1 MNDRVSCIVP
11 VFNGQRFLA
20 ETLESILAQTSPPAE
35 IIVVDD
41 GSTDDSAKIAA
52 SYGDSIILLQQ
63 ANAGPSAARN
73 RGIETASG
81 NLLAF
86 LDADDLWYP
95 EKLALQTSFLRKHP
109 DIDLCLAHY
118 SNFWAPELAEEE
130 ARYRDQPLSRPSAS
144 FNIDTLVARRK
155 VFAETLFN
163 EDMRQGENTDWF
175 MSVLRQGR
183 RAEVLP
189 EVLARRR
196 FHAASSSRIGA
207 EDNRTALLANLKT
220 WLDDRREKE

>member
-1 MNDRVSCIVP
+1 MR
-11 VFNGQRFLA
+11 
-20 ETLESILAQTSPPAE
+20 
-35 IIVVDD
+35 
-41 GSTDDSAKIAA
+41 
-52 SYGDSIILLQQ
+52 
-63 ANAGPSAARN
+63 ARL
-73 RGIETASG
+73 RHATGGIETASG

-95 EKLALQTSFLRKHP
+95 EACPPESFLCKHP
-109 DIDLCLAHY
+109 DIGLCLANY

-130 ARYRDQPLSRPSAS
+130 ARYKDQPLSQPSAS
-144 FNIDTLVARRK
+144 FNIDTLIARRE

-196 FHAASSSRIGA
+196 FHGQHVASWCGGQS
-207 EDNRTALLANLKT
+207 DRTAGQLENVA
-220 WLDDRREKE
+220 RRPARKKVT